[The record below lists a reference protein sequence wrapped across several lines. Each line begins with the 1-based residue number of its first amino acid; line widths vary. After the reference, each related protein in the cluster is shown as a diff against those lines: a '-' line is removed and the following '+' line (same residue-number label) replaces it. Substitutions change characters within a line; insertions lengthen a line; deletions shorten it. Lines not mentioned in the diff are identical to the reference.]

1 MWKKQKVK
9 AGVLLYAVTMAA
21 IFSLLLQFYLNRQV
35 AHYQDYALNKEKLV
49 AFAMA
54 KRTKDKEMEEK
65 DPQKLE
71 LEVQKTDFL
80 RSNIDSG
87 QLVKNKNLL
96 FTNLGE
102 K

>member
-1 MWKKQKVK
+1 
-9 AGVLLYAVTMAA
+9 
-21 IFSLLLQFYLNRQV
+21 
-35 AHYQDYALNKEKLV
+35 
-49 AFAMA
+49 MA